1 MRRIGYVIE
10 GLRVNRSIISYTPG
24 IRKHSV
30 PICPVNNRKPMIALS
45 GKISDIER
53 NDLNVEKCFLVSKM
67 ANTHVEK
74 LTSHPRFVNNSM
86 KRGISEYYGLKE
98 VNIKGTLLN
107 HSSSLFRSFFIN
119 ASNLRVIYLGF

>member
-10 GLRVNRSIISYTPG
+10 GLRVNRSIISYTTG

-86 KRGISEYYGLKE
+86 KRRISEYYGLKE

-107 HSSSLFRSFFIN
+107 HSSSLHLII
-119 ASNLRVIYLGF
+119 LY